1 MKFRDFSMMIMNEV
15 EPNIDVSERAIK
27 NYFHACPTALMVLS
41 IHTHKHIHP
50 IQEILLHGQK
60 NNNNSKR
67 KKNRYRTSLVDKLD
81 WMSMNRSQYPNHN
94 FCFFLLS
101 WGGNEGR
108 EWMDG
113 RFITTPS
120 KQEKYVWCVLD
131 SLFKWLVFQ
140 REFLQNPKKRLVKII
155 NKI

>member
-1 MKFRDFSMMIMNEV
+1 
-15 EPNIDVSERAIK
+15 
-27 NYFHACPTALMVLS
+27 
-41 IHTHKHIHP
+41 
-50 IQEILLHGQK
+50 
-60 NNNNSKR
+60 
-67 KKNRYRTSLVDKLD
+67 
-81 WMSMNRSQYPNHN
+81 MNRSQYPNHN

-108 EWMDG
+108 EGMDG

>member
-1 MKFRDFSMMIMNEV
+1 
-15 EPNIDVSERAIK
+15 
-27 NYFHACPTALMVLS
+27 
-41 IHTHKHIHP
+41 
-50 IQEILLHGQK
+50 
-60 NNNNSKR
+60 
-67 KKNRYRTSLVDKLD
+67 LVDKLD
-81 WMSMNRSQYPNHN
+81 WMSMNRSQYPNHI

-101 WGGNEGR
+101 WG
-108 EWMDG
+108 G